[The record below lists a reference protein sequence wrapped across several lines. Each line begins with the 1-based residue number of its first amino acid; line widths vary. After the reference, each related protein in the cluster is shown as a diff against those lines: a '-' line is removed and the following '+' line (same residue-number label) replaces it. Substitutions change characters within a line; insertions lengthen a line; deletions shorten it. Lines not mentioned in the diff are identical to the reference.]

1 MIDTSE
7 LEQFAEKLSRAAAEL
22 KPFAAE
28 VLQDEGEDFLDIVQ
42 DAIMS
47 AGNVDTRLLLSSFS
61 KGSGNGVWNL
71 DPVGLTLEIST
82 SVEYARWVNDGHSQR
97 PGRFIPGNFDGNGTF
112 RYVPGAS
119 TGMVLKKSHVEGSHF
134 FDKAVEAFGGYWGET
149 VKAAFEAWLAQYF

>member
-1 MIDTSE
+1 MIDVSE
-7 LEQFAEKLSRAAAEL
+7 LELFAEKLSMAAVDL

-28 VLQDEGEDFLDIVQ
+28 VLQDEGEDFLNIVQ

-71 DPVGLTLEIST
+71 DALGLTLEIGT
-82 SVEYARWVNDGHSQR
+82 NVQYAIWVNDGHSQR
-97 PGRFIPGNFDGNGTF
+97 PGRFIPGTFDGNGTF
-112 RYVPGAS
+112 RYVPGAR

-134 FDKAVEAFGGYWGET
+134 FDKAVEAFTGYWGET
-149 VKAAFEAWLAQYF
+149 VKQAFEAWFAWYF